1 MTNTTTNAP
10 LAGKNVV
17 ITDRKQEGIDAAL
30 AQLGDGASGFVADS
44 TSIADLTALAAFA
57 KDTLGQIDILF
68 ANAGN
73 AMFAPIEAVDE
84 EPYSRQLDLNVKGAF
99 FNVQAFLPVLSNASS
114 IILSA
119 SAVHAKGA
127 PASRLRSPKS
137 RCSWAR
143 TKPAL
148 SPQRITWPMAVG

>member
-44 TSIADLTALAAFA
+44 ISIADLTALAAF
-57 KDTLGQIDILF
+57 
-68 ANAGN
+68 
-73 AMFAPIEAVDE
+73 
-84 EPYSRQLDLNVKGAF
+84 
-99 FNVQAFLPVLSNASS
+99 
-114 IILSA
+114 
-119 SAVHAKGA
+119 AKGA

-137 RCSWAR
+137 RCSRAR

-148 SPQRITWPMAVG
+148 SPQRITWPMAAG